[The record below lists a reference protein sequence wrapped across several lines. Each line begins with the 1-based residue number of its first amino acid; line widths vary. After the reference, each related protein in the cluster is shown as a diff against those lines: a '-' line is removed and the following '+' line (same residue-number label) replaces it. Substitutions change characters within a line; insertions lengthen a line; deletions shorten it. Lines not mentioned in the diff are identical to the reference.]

1 MCAVEIGLGN
11 GILKNVPNRCGMCTD
26 EVSEEGFDGMT
37 EGVPIAFLTGI
48 GVSRRQISTW
58 PSTHE
63 QDRRVSRV

>member
-1 MCAVEIGLGN
+1 
-11 GILKNVPNRCGMCTD
+11 MCTD